1 MWKTARLAILTLT
14 AFLAA
19 SLPVATQWLN
29 HPTVGVPRT
38 PDGRPNLSA
47 PTPRSRDGH
56 PDLSGLWMPQHT
68 LYQTGDDNFH
78 PAGFF
83 VDLGTDMKEGLPYRP
98 WAAGRIQKNRG
109 NNFKDQP
116 DGKCLPLSPTQTDTH
131 PDIRRLVQTPE
142 LVLLLFEKN
151 TTYRTIHTDGRAL
164 EANPEPSWSGY
175 SIGKWDEDTLVVQ
188 TNGLKADTWLD
199 YIGSPITPGGKLIE
213 RLRRKDYGNLDV
225 EITVDD
231 PEAYAKPWTTT
242 VKWQIALDTEPMEF
256 VCDNE
261 KDQQHMVGK

>member
-1 MWKTARLAILTLT
+1 MLKTTLRRVFALAGFVAIC
-14 AFLAA
+14 
-19 SLPVATQWLN
+19 LPVTAQWLN
-29 HPTVGVPRT
+29 HLTPGVPKT
-38 PDGRPNLSA
+38 PDGRPNLNA
-47 PTPRSRDGH
+47 PTPQSREGH

-68 LYQTGDDNFH
+68 LYQQGNDNFN
-78 PAGFF
+78 PGGFF
-83 VDLGTDMKEGLPYRP
+83 VDLGTEMKGGLPYRP
-98 WAAGRIQKNRG
+98 SAAERIRRNRE

-164 EANPEPSWSGY
+164 EADPELSWSGY
-175 SIGKWDEDTLVVQ
+175 SVGKWDGDTLVVQ

-199 YIGSPITPGGKLIE
+199 YIGSPITPKGKLIE
-213 RLRRKDYGNLDV
+213 RFRRKNYGSLDV

-231 PEAYAKPWTTT
+231 SEAYTKPWTTT
-242 VKWQIALDTEPMEF
+242 VHWQIALDTEPMEF
-256 VCDNE
+256 ICDNE
-261 KDQQHMVGK
+261 KDQKHMVGK